1 MSNEQNGIPE
11 AGKTS
16 RERGMMLLTS
26 SVVYLACVL
35 GWFLVEL
42 LFPEQFKSV
51 NPNLVYESLCF
62 VLWLLAA
69 LFGVVTFITWI
80 FSCFSRPKI
89 KYWCI
94 STVIFFINPVT
105 LGGIWWL
112 LGGMFGAPFT
122 PKNI

>member
-1 MSNEQNGIPE
+1 MSNEQDGISGTE
-11 AGKTS
+11 KKS

-51 NPNLVYESLCF
+51 NPNPVYESLCF
-62 VLWLLAA
+62 VLWLLTA

-89 KYWCI
+89 KYWRI

-105 LGGIWWL
+105 LGVIWCL
-112 LGGMFGAPFT
+112 LGCMFGTPFI